1 MAAGYDNAV
10 PPLLHSASSQW
21 RINRL
26 QLLSLL
32 PVSIAA
38 VFNVGYQYLTVL
50 ANTPGAETDD
60 LRGRIADFLGA
71 SHQDPGLFDLLAAGL
86 AHMLPILLV
95 ALLTGGVWERI
106 IADKRRRPF
115 EPGFILI
122 ALLFTLLLPGAAP
135 FSHVVFG
142 MSFAILVGKGIFGGE
157 GKTFLSPALLGIAI
171 VQISFPSAANLH
183 PLWNG
188 LAGYA
193 GSDAIALY
201 HRGGEAALAS
211 AEIDLWS
218 AFIGSTPGQ
227 IGTTSVLAVAL
238 GAVLLLFTRIIAW
251 RLLLAQVIGLA
262 VTAALFNALGP
273 ESGASTMPGYWHLL
287 LGSFAFGAVYLA
299 CDPVA
304 SSCTNPGRW
313 IQGFFIGAL
322 VVLIRVANSTHPDA
336 VIPVILLA
344 SILAPLIDHAVIA
357 VNIRQRARR
366 HV

>member
-1 MAAGYDNAV
+1 MAARYDNAV
-10 PPLLHSASSQW
+10 PPLLHSANSQW

-50 ANTPGAETDD
+50 ANTPGAETDN

-86 AHMLPILLV
+86 AHMLPIL
-95 ALLTGGVWERI
+95 
-106 IADKRRRPF
+106 PF

-211 AEIDLWS
+211 ADIDLWS

-251 RLLLAQVIGLA
+251 RLLLAQIIGLT

-273 ESGASTMPGYWHLL
+273 ESGASAMPGYWHLL

-322 VVLIRVANSTHPDA
+322 VVLIRVANPTHPDA

-357 VNIRQRARR
+357 VNIRRRARR